1 MSNENTSLTLLA
13 RLQADDG
20 SDAWQRLFD
29 LYQPLLI
36 GWLKKYDVQ
45 STDAEDLAQEVLLA
59 VSKSLPSYKHNGR
72 AGAFRAWLRT
82 ILVNRLRNFWR
93 SRDRNPRPLAGS
105 SIEQRLAQL
114 EDPASAMSQLWN
126 QQHDRHVLKR
136 LLEIARGEFSSQTWN
151 IFTRVA
157 IRGEKADLVARETG
171 VSLNAVFIA
180 KSRVLSKLRAESAG
194 LVDST
199 LQTFSPDS

>member
-1 MSNENTSLTLLA
+1 MQT
-13 RLQADDG
+13 
-20 SDAWQRLFD
+20 
-29 LYQPLLI
+29 
-36 GWLKKYDVQ
+36 
-45 STDAEDLAQEVLLA
+45 TDAEDLAQEVLLA
-59 VSKSLPSYKHNGR
+59 VNKSLPSFEHNGR
-72 AGAFRAWLRT
+72 VGAFRSWLRT

-93 SRDRNPRPLAGS
+93 SRDRHPRPLEGS
-105 SIEQRLAQL
+105 SIEERLAQL

-157 IRGEKADLVARETG
+157 MRGEKADLVARESG

-180 KSRVLSKLRAESAG
+180 KSRVLSRLRAESGG
-194 LVDST
+194 LVDSA
-199 LQTFSPDS
+199 LQNFSSER

>member
-1 MSNENTSLTLLA
+1 MENTSLTLLA

-29 LYQPLLI
+29 LYHPLLI
-36 GWLKKYDVQ
+36 SWLRKYDVQ

-59 VSKSLPSYKHNGR
+59 VCKSLPGFEHTGR
-72 AGAFRAWLRT
+72 TGAFRSWLRT

-93 SRDRNPRPLAGS
+93 TRDRHPRPLEGS

-136 LLEIARGEFSSQTWN
+136 LLEIARGEFSSKTWD
-151 IFTRVA
+151 IFIRVA
-157 IRGEKADLVARETG
+157 IRGEKADFVARETG

-180 KSRVLSKLRAESAG
+180 KSRVLSRLRADSAG

-199 LQTFSPDS
+199 LQTFSSEC

>member
-1 MSNENTSLTLLA
+1 MENTSLTLLA
-13 RLQADDG
+13 RLQAEDG
-20 SDAWQRLFD
+20 SAPWQRLFE
-29 LYQPLLI
+29 LYHPLLI

-59 VSKSLPSYKHNGR
+59 VCKSLPSFEHSGR
-72 AGAFRAWLRT
+72 AGAFRSWLRT
-82 ILVNRLRNFWR
+82 ILVNRLRSFWR
-93 SRDRNPRPLAGS
+93 TRDRHPRPLAGS
-105 SIEQRLAQL
+105 SIQQRLAQL

-136 LLEIARGEFSSQTWN
+136 LLEIVRSQFSAKTWD

-157 IRGEKADLVARETG
+157 MHGEKADLVARETE

-180 KSRVLSKLRAESAG
+180 KSRVLSQLRAESAG
-194 LVDST
+194 LVDSAS
-199 LQTFSPDS
+199 QNFPSEC